1 MSRSTRTTRA
11 ALLGAGLVLIGA
23 WLSACSTAA
32 IAQPVSGNG
41 TPAAATPVAA
51 PAPPVDPEA
60 TAALTKMGAYLRTLT
75 AFQVK
80 SVTTRERVLLD
91 GQKIQLSSTNDLI
104 AQRPNRLRLEATNDS
119 RHRVMFYDG
128 TTFTLWADVPNF
140 YATAPAPS
148 TIAALITELEGK
160 FGIEVP
166 LEDLFHWGESD
177 TSTAAITSAT
187 FVGPAEIDGTMTDH
201 YAFRQPGLDWQI
213 WIQRGAHPLPRKL
226 VITTMT
232 DDARPQYAST
242 LSWNLAPSFGEESFK
257 FVPSPTAQ
265 KIRFAEITGGSR

>member
-1 MSRSTRTTRA
+1 MLSSTRTTRA

-23 WLSACSTAA
+23 WLAACGSAAT
-32 IAQPVSGNG
+32 AQPASGNG
-41 TPAAATPVAA
+41 TPAVAA
-51 PAPPVDPEA
+51 PTAAPPPVDPDA
-60 TAALTKMGAYLRTLT
+60 TAALTRMGAYLRTLS

-80 SVTTRERVLLD
+80 STTTRERVLLD
-91 GQKIQLSSTNDLI
+91 GQKIQVTSANDLI
-104 AQRPNRLRLEATNDS
+104 VQRPNRLRLEATNDA
-119 RHRVMFYDG
+119 RHRFMFYDG

-148 TIAALITELEGK
+148 TIAALITELESK
-160 FGIEVP
+160 FDIEVP

-177 TSTAAITSAT
+177 TSTKAITAAT
-187 FVGPAEIDGTMTDH
+187 FVGPAQIDGVMTDH
-201 YAFRQPGLDWQI
+201 YAFRQPGVDWQI
-213 WIQRGAHPLPRKL
+213 WIQRGDHPLPRKL

-242 LSWNLAPSFGEESFK
+242 LFWNLAPSFTEESFK

-265 KIRFAEITGGSR
+265 KIRFAEIPGGSR